1 MTILF
6 RSLAICII
14 PFFLYACS
22 FNQTKQQ
29 SNRNNKYH
37 QLSTQSN
44 EQEEENTSIQEPSNI
59 GEPSDIE
66 QNNNEQEVPQNEEQ
80 QHQGLNGQQGETIA
94 PTTSSIQLPSHNFK
108 ERWNSLTE
116 EQMSNLYIQSME
128 EVKTSEKTIYCTQ
141 INSEIT
147 LSIATINNYVESLEM
162 TNTGKSRDNIY
173 NMLTGWSQMI
183 TIIHPDIEIHDVD
196 SIFNRIGV
204 GPNTDLTNM
213 KSTSFIYL
221 DLHYD
226 LSITDKGYS
235 FKVSYVNS

>member
-1 MTILF
+1 M
-6 RSLAICII
+6 
-14 PFFLYACS
+14 YACS

-29 SNRNNKYH
+29 SNPNNKYH

-94 PTTSSIQLPSHNFK
+94 PTASSIQLPSYNFK

-128 EVKTSEKTIYCTQ
+128 EVKTSEKTIYSTQ

-147 LSIATINNYVESLEM
+147 LSIATFNNYVESLEM

-183 TIIHPDIEIHDVD
+183 TIIHPDMEIHDVD

-213 KSTSFIYL
+213 KSTSFTYL

>member
-1 MTILF
+1 M
-6 RSLAICII
+6 
-14 PFFLYACS
+14 
-22 FNQTKQQ
+22 
-29 SNRNNKYH
+29 YH

-44 EQEEENTSIQEPSNI
+44 DQEEENTSIQEPSNS
-59 GEPSDIE
+59 EESSEIE
-66 QNNNEQEVPQNEEQ
+66 QQNNNEQEVTQNEEQ
-80 QHQGLNGQQGETIA
+80 QHQGLNGQQGDTIA
-94 PTTSSIQLPSHNFK
+94 PTAGSIQLPFHNFK
-108 ERWNSLTE
+108 ERWNSVTE

-147 LSIATINNYVESLEM
+147 LSIATFNNYVESLEM

-183 TIIHPDIEIHDVD
+183 SIIHPDMEIHDVD
-196 SIFNRIGV
+196 TIFNRIGV
-204 GPNTDLTNM
+204 GPNADLTYM
-213 KSTSFIYL
+213 KSTSFTYL
-221 DLHYD
+221 NLHYD